1 MTESVLH
8 TDCARAQL
16 TWPRSTPHG
25 DISTRMSRGVGNER
39 SNGGVLA
46 VQAPRHDES
55 VGSILVCLQAI
66 SKDSDG
72 HAENP
77 EWNLGGVQW

>member
-1 MTESVLH
+1 
-8 TDCARAQL
+8 
-16 TWPRSTPHG
+16 
-25 DISTRMSRGVGNER
+25 MSRGVGNER